1 MLSELREVGKLLAK
15 KEEQTENNSEHPENF
30 KKGKVIVINLIGFDE
45 NNHKEKKLERS
56 FKITYEEINEN
67 NIEKIPV
74 HSREDSITPQGPL
87 KYPAAPYTKKAVK
100 NRIISWFGKYRENE
114 YIDDN
119 IRNRI
124 NDVYKF
130 LIDKKEDIQQAV
142 NNLYDD
148 IVKSLYDEGAKKDNK
163 ESFYIGIKI
172 DGKFAGEVDWI
183 KKTVSEAEEKE
194 KNSGKGRGICRFC
207 GKEGN
212 IILDYKKLSK
222 SLKFYTLDNPS
233 FASYFDNEDSSANLN
248 VCEECFNL
256 INKGISY
263 LNDKKLLIDSIGKG
277 ENISFIIIPGISK
290 DNSKNKD
297 DAFKKFENSLSRNYS
312 NDLSEKDYFIDS
324 RSPDTA
330 FENNTYI
337 FFQDNQQN
345 RKIIEEIFDVK
356 AKRIHDFIEKDKKIK
371 GYFSSPKYDISYK
384 AAGGI
389 IKFILGTLYPNKSEG
404 NKAYKNEVDYEKRE
418 VIMLAIKMIK
428 YALTDNTQSIAFKD
442 LVKKFY
448 RLAEE
453 ILKVSLLNEN
463 VSTSS
468 AKKTGS
474 EKNGK
479 NTAYPQILAK
489 KVLYTLFLFNI
500 ISMDETSSQNKREG
514 KIMKL
519 IEMLP
524 EEKRM
529 WVLIGLYLGGLAN
542 FQEEKLGIRSPFIE
556 KTLFIPNKETILNL
570 FGEAK
575 AKLIQYRD
583 YEAFT
588 EYSGRFDKIENQI
601 AQYVLKYKY
610 SKDDISNEEARLLFR
625 IGLCLKNYW
634 SINNGD
640 EYGEDE

>member
-1 MLSELREVGKLLAK
+1 FFPR
-15 KEEQTENNSEHPENF
+15 
-30 KKGKVIVINLIGFDE
+30 
-45 NNHKEKKLERS
+45 
-56 FKITYEEINEN
+56 
-67 NIEKIPV
+67 
-74 HSREDSITPQGPL
+74 
-87 KYPAAPYTKKAVK
+87 
-100 NRIISWFGKYRENE
+100 
-114 YIDDN
+114 
-119 IRNRI
+119 
-124 NDVYKF
+124 
-130 LIDKKEDIQQAV
+130 
-142 NNLYDD
+142 
-148 IVKSLYDEGAKKDNK
+148 
-163 ESFYIGIKI
+163 
-172 DGKFAGEVDWI
+172 
-183 KKTVSEAEEKE
+183 
-194 KNSGKGRGICRFC
+194 
-207 GKEGN
+207 
-212 IILDYKKLSK
+212 
-222 SLKFYTLDNPS
+222 
-233 FASYFDNEDSSANLN
+233 
-248 VCEECFNL
+248 
-256 INKGISY
+256 
-263 LNDKKLLIDSIGKG
+263 
-277 ENISFIIIPGISK
+277 
-290 DNSKNKD
+290 
-297 DAFKKFENSLSRNYS
+297 
-312 NDLSEKDYFIDS
+312 
-324 RSPDTA
+324 
-330 FENNTYI
+330 NTYI
-337 FFQDNQQN
+337 FFQDNKQN
-345 RKIIEEIFDVK
+345 RKIIEEIVDVDTQK
-356 AKRIHDFIEKDKKIK
+356 IKDFINRDEKI
-371 GYFSSPKYDISYK
+371 GPYFSFGGNVSYTND
-384 AAGGI
+384 GGI
-389 IKFILGTLYPNKSEG
+389 IKFILNTLYPERG
-404 NKAYKNEVDYEKRE
+404 NDVQNYENEVDYKKRE

-442 LVKKFY
+442 IVKKFY

-453 ILKVSLLNEN
+453 TLKVSLLNESIITNSSKKIRSKDN
-463 VSTSS
+463 VKNT
-468 AKKTGS
+468 TD
-474 EKNGK
+474 EKNSKETKDEYNGK
-479 NTAYPQILAK
+479 NTSYAQILAK